1 MNGRRYTIG
10 DLMKRQ
16 ESVLFLILFAYCSF
30 VSIVNPTFLALDNIF
45 DIVKSSAGMM
55 VLAMGVL
62 VVLVSGGIDV
72 SFTAMAIF
80 SGYITIRIMIAFGI
94 DSLFLAFLAS
104 AFIGLFLGFLNGII
118 VHKFRLRPLI
128 VTLGT
133 QNIFIGALSVLFGT
147 KFIPVGQM
155 PKSIVRFGTNSLLSI
170 PLSSGGTAN
179 LTLFLVPVALVV
191 LVTWFI
197 LNRTMLGKSVYA
209 LGSSPVAAQRAGLNI
224 ASIRYFVY
232 SYMGVLAGIMG
243 IIYAAEVRSLNP
255 ISLVGEE
262 LTIIAATVLG
272 GAKLTGGRGTVLGT
286 FFGVLIISVLNT
298 TLILIGLSS
307 SWNNFFVGIIIL
319 LSVGITAF
327 RNKKES
333 EKNLIFL

>member
-1 MNGRRYTIG
+1 
-10 DLMKRQ
+10 
-16 ESVLFLILFAYCSF
+16 
-30 VSIVNPTFLALDNIF
+30 
-45 DIVKSSAGMM
+45 
-55 VLAMGVL
+55 
-62 VVLVSGGIDV
+62 
-72 SFTAMAIF
+72 
-80 SGYITIRIMIAFGI
+80 
-94 DSLFLAFLAS
+94 
-104 AFIGLFLGFLNGII
+104 
-118 VHKFRLRPLI
+118 LRPLI

>member
-1 MNGRRYTIG
+1 
-10 DLMKRQ
+10 
-16 ESVLFLILFAYCSF
+16 
-30 VSIVNPTFLALDNIF
+30 
-45 DIVKSSAGMM
+45 
-55 VLAMGVL
+55 
-62 VVLVSGGIDV
+62 
-72 SFTAMAIF
+72 
-80 SGYITIRIMIAFGI
+80 
-94 DSLFLAFLAS
+94 
-104 AFIGLFLGFLNGII
+104 
-118 VHKFRLRPLI
+118 
-128 VTLGT
+128 
-133 QNIFIGALSVLFGT
+133 
-147 KFIPVGQM
+147 
-155 PKSIVRFGTNSLLSI
+155 
-170 PLSSGGTAN
+170 
-179 LTLFLVPVALVV
+179 
-191 LVTWFI
+191 
-197 LNRTMLGKSVYA
+197 MLGKSVYA